1 MCHGTFVNA
10 ASTETEIQKVIET
23 TLAPEQNAVAKV
35 APEEDAVT
43 KAAPVVEEEE
53 DLGTRILTAV
63 ASRVVMN
70 PQTTVAILGCIHT
83 VIAVITFLHVREDFD
98 NLKPPA
104 SYSLD
109 LMFQVLYAMTID
121 AVCVIF
127 VASRSGVR
135 AWHWKVNTGL
145 LIPCLC
151 FFFVTTTPAIILSV
165 VGYFAIMRFV
175 YKKIAKEAD
184 VHPVGLSKYIKGGDA
199 GLVDL
204 RWSGF
209 RRCMVVTLAEAVTTS
224 LHMVCF
230 MSPVIFFI
238 LHSAY
243 VQMVGITRSK
253 LSSLYTVTFTSSMD
267 TGMCVAMLD
276 FPAEVNIVTDA
287 CMIVFYW
294 TMLHIFIT
302 VSRDK
307 KLSRCY
313 ELINNKN
320 RYMAYA
326 VWLIV
331 GRLTGTYKHNFA
343 AFMANLLASMFVG
356 WTTVYGWETSKFK
369 APAYG
374 ETIEKA
380 EKVEKTD

>member
-1 MCHGTFVNA
+1 MCHTIGTAV
-10 ASTETEIQKVIET
+10 STETEIRKLIGVAAT
-23 TLAPEQNAVAKV
+23 TSEKEAGTKTAPKEK
-35 APEEDAVT
+35 DAVT
-43 KAAPVVEEEE
+43 KTAPEKE
-53 DLGTRILTAV
+53 DDCMMTRVLTAV
-63 ASRVVMN
+63 ATRVVTN
-70 PQTTVAILGCIHT
+70 PQTTVLIVGCIHT
-83 VIAVITFLHVREDFD
+83 VVAFVTFMYVRKDFD
-98 NLKPPA
+98 DLKPAP
-104 SYSLD
+104 SYALD

-121 AVCVIF
+121 AVCVVF

-135 AWHWKVNTGL
+135 AWHWKINTGI

-151 FFFVTTTPAIILSV
+151 FFFVTTTPAMIISV
-165 VGYFAIMRFV
+165 VGYFVLMKFV
-175 YKKIAKEAD
+175 YKKVAKEAD
-184 VHPVGLSKYIKGGDA
+184 VYPVGLSKYIKGGDE

-230 MSPVIFFI
+230 LSPVIFFI

-287 CMIVFYW
+287 CVIAGYW
-294 TMLHIFIT
+294 ALLHVLVKCNDRKIQ
-302 VSRDK
+302 
-307 KLSRCY
+307 RCY

-320 RYMAYA
+320 RYIAYA

-343 AFMANLLASMFVG
+343 SFAANLLASMFIG
-356 WTTVYGWETSKFK
+356 WTTVYGWETKFNV
-369 APAYG
+369 PAYG
-374 ETIEKA
+374 EKA
-380 EKVEKTD
+380 GEKVEKTD